1 MASVTLEGVRK
12 IYEERG
18 RPYVAVHDFN
28 VAVAD
33 GEFLVLVGPSGCGK
47 STTLRLMAGFLVP
60 DSGRI
65 LADVFF
71 SVGNP
76 CLGGFLGGFRCAD
89 YSARVWQ
96 GPLGAGWAEYPVVFP
111 IDAPVMVTH
120 TSVRLGCLA
129 PGQQVE
135 LRLLARPA
143 LGYVGE
149 VSPPNAA
156 LQVQGRD
163 ETFTV
168 TNVGTVPLEQA
179 RLAPRLPM
187 PAWLWA
193 AWACPVCVVGF
204 GALEPRRPEAVSEAP
219 RAAA

>member
-1 MASVTLEGVRK
+1 MTARK
-12 IYEERG
+12 
-18 RPYVAVHDFN
+18 V
-28 VAVAD
+28 
-33 GEFLVLVGPSGCGK
+33 PS
-47 STTLRLMAGFLVP
+47 AIA
-60 DSGRI
+60 SGRI

-111 IDAPVMVTH
+111 IDAPVTVTH
-120 TSVRLGCLA
+120 TSVRLGRLA

-149 VSPPNAA
+149 VTPTNAA
-156 LQVQGRD
+156 LQVQTNGPGLGLGTD
-163 ETFTV
+163 WVSWPGSET
-168 TNVGTVPLEQA
+168 TNQVMVPLDPSPGSVFL
-179 RLAPRLPM
+179 RLMLP
-187 PAWLWA
+187 
-193 AWACPVCVVGF
+193 
-204 GALEPRRPEAVSEAP
+204 
-219 RAAA
+219 